1 MAPDQ
6 RRVGIHNR
14 PSVPSEVG
22 EAHSSEEAG

>member
-6 RRVGIHNR
+6 RRAGIHNR
-14 PSVPSEVG
+14 SLVPSEVG